1 MRPSFKLGLMAV
13 IAVSVTFLAAG
24 PAMAASYGPV
34 RGNEY
39 IGGVVY
45 GQSAINQ
52 APVIPLTFGGLVR
65 TGARFALPASNH
77 PGAIIRTRK
86 GDFDGRL
93 TGAMST
99 SSRVYPDC
107 YLIITQHSALK
118 VTGGTGVFRGAYGR
132 GHVHLFFAAFV
143 PRYKAGR
150 HKGQCNPNASPIGPQ
165 GAEAGLTASVTPL
178 TIAGREHPW

>member
-1 MRPSFKLGLMAV
+1 MAV
-13 IAVSVTFLAAG
+13 IAASVTFLAAG
-24 PAMAASYGPV
+24 PATAGTWAPV

-45 GQSAINQ
+45 GQPAIDQ
-52 APVIPLTFGGLVR
+52 TPVIPLTFSGLVR

-86 GDFDGRL
+86 GDVSARL

-99 SSRVYPDC
+99 SSHLYSDC
-107 YLIITQHSALK
+107 YLITTQYSALE
-118 VTGGTGVFRGAYGR
+118 VTGGTGAFRGAHGR

-143 PRYKAGR
+143 PRYKSGR
-150 HKGQCNPNASPIGPQ
+150 HKGQCNPNASPTGPQ
-165 GAEAGLTASVTPL
+165 GAEAGLTASITPL
-178 TIAGREHPW
+178 TIPGREHHW

>member
-1 MRPSFKLGLMAV
+1 MAV

-24 PAMAASYGPV
+24 PALAGTYGPV

-52 APVIPLTFGGLVR
+52 TPVIPLTFSGLVR
-65 TGARFALPASNH
+65 THARFALPARSH
-77 PGAIIRTRK
+77 PGATIRTPK
-86 GDFDGRL
+86 GDFRARL

-99 SSRVYPDC
+99 SSKVYSDC
-107 YLIITQHSALK
+107 YLIITQYSALK

-143 PRYKAGR
+143 PRYKSGR
-150 HKGQCNPNASPIGPQ
+150 HKGQCNPNASPIAPQ

-178 TIAGREHPW
+178 TVAGREQHW